1 MRRRKSK
8 QGELWVTTEEITKPA
23 SHPFCAKVNAVLDEC
38 KFDRKAEQLCQRFY
52 RPDANADALN
62 SGRGV
67 SRTGIKMPFS
77 ICDFNFDLLR
87 FISNAWR
94 SSQIKRL
101 TRLCLIAMLSFH
113 GTPTVSGVVSPGSG
127 SERAGF
133 GKSTRASTAI
143 TRRNHP
149 AVDNSTGL

>member
-1 MRRRKSK
+1 MS
-8 QGELWVTTEEITKPA
+8 QTTNTWLGLLGPIAGRCAPPLPGPITLQRSGA
-23 SHPFCAKVNAVLDEC
+23 AADIDSAKTSGT
-38 KFDRKAEQLCQRFY
+38 